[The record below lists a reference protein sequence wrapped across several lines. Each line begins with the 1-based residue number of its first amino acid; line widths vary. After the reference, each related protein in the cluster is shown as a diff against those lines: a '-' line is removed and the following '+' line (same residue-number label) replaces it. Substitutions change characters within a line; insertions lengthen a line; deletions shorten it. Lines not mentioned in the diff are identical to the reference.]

1 MAKSKR
7 TNKRHKPV
15 AATKDVLG
23 TIAPEPPI
31 KPKWRPHYKRLTAL
45 REALLHRQGD
55 LTKDALEE
63 HPTFSTHMADA
74 GTDHYDRDFALGM
87 LSSEQG
93 ALYQIEQ
100 ALDRIRNAAYGIRE
114 LTGKPIEPQRLEAI
128 PWTRFSAA
136 AEKQLEKEGA
146 FNRTRLGPRETVA
159 RSSEPEEKEEDV
171 A

>member
-1 MAKSKR
+1 MERRKR
-7 TNKRHKPV
+7 TNKRHKPM
-15 AATKDVLG
+15 AATRDVLG
-23 TIAPEPPI
+23 TAAPGPPV

-63 HPTFSTHMADA
+63 HPTFSSHMADA

-100 ALDRIRNAAYGIRE
+100 ALDRIRNGAYGTCE
-114 LTGKPIEPQRLEAI
+114 LTGKTI
-128 PWTRFSAA
+128 
-136 AEKQLEKEGA
+136 
-146 FNRTRLGPRETVA
+146 
-159 RSSEPEEKEEDV
+159 
-171 A
+171 